1 MKQITLVDAEISV
14 FVIKKFFFY
23 FVLLKKN
30 IEIKF

>member
-14 FVIKKFFFY
+14 FVIKKNFFY